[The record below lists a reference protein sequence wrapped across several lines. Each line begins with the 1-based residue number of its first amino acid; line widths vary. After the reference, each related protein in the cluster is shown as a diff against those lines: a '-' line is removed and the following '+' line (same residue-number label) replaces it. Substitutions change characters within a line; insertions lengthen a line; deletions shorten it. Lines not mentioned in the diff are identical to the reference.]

1 VRLNL
6 DRIVETLR
14 NIREYLF
21 PVKKLTSKFSTI
33 TTLEQLKVFIQEKSA
48 HVTQTTLYGYVK
60 TRMGFKYTLMFENKE
75 FLHSLEIAKWNIYV
89 AALSDCTLYTFSY
102 LMSKKNLKDNI
113 SEQIFCKILEEEKSN
128 GLSEKLIEESHHDFK
143 QRLRE
148 VNWNSYYLEGP
159 FLRSGLAL
167 YKWSPISDELKKD
180 DKEIVLNSI
189 KYKWN
194 LVESEFKELTE
205 NF

>member
-1 VRLNL
+1 MRLNL

-89 AALSDCTLYTFSY
+89 AALSDFFIFDEQ
-102 LMSKKNLKDNI
+102 KKLK
-113 SEQIFCKILEEEKSN
+113 
-128 GLSEKLIEESHHDFK
+128 
-143 QRLRE
+143 R
-148 VNWNSYYLEGP
+148 
-159 FLRSGLAL
+159 
-167 YKWSPISDELKKD
+167 
-180 DKEIVLNSI
+180 
-189 KYKWN
+189 
-194 LVESEFKELTE
+194 
-205 NF
+205 

>member
-6 DRIVETLR
+6 NKIIETIKQLK
-14 NIREYLF
+14 EYVF
-21 PVKKLTSKFSTI
+21 PVKKITNKFKSINST
-33 TTLEQLKVFIQEKSA
+33 EQLKDFIQERSA

-60 TRMGFKYTLMFENKE
+60 TRMGLKYTLMFENKE
-75 FLHSLEIAKWNIYV
+75 FLESLEIAKWNIYV

-102 LMSKKNLKDNI
+102 LMSKKNLKQNK
-113 SEQIFCKILEEEKSN
+113 SEEIFCKILEEEKSN
-128 GLSEKLIEESHHDFK
+128 GLSEKLIEESQNDFK

-148 VNWNSYYLEGP
+148 VNWNNYYLESP
-159 FLRSGLAL
+159 FVKSGLAL
-167 YKWSPISDELKKD
+167 YNWSPISDELKKD

-194 LVESEFKELTE
+194 LVESEFKNLTE